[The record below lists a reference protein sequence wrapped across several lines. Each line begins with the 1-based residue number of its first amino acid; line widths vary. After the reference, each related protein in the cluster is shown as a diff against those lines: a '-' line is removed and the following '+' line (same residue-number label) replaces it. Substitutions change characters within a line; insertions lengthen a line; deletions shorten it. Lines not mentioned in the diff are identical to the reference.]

1 MLASD
6 VDSCIYKS
14 IIYAYLTKEKYD
26 HSFAVIPR
34 HCIIHFQ
41 GQGIAYVF
49 SFYSDLQTNNFWPVH
64 NHTVVSSPVVF
75 SLSVFFFF

>member
-41 GQGIAYVF
+41 GQGIACVF
-49 SFYSDLQTNNFWPVH
+49 SF
-64 NHTVVSSPVVF
+64 TVIYKQIIF
-75 SLSVFFFF
+75 GRCTIIQ